1 MHYLLIYTKLGG
13 DKVLPVLAIFTSTLA
28 VNVFVKVPSF
38 NSVLYRISNF
48 IFKEVPSFPY
58 KTKENWSQDAQKSED
73 RKAII
78 IAV

>member
-1 MHYLLIYTKLGG
+1 MHYLLIYTKLIG
-13 DKVLPVLAIFTSTLA
+13 DKVLPVLAIFISALA

-48 IFKEVPSFPY
+48 IFKEVALFPH
-58 KTKENWSQDAQKSED
+58 KAKENWSQDVQKSED

-78 IAV
+78 IPI